1 MVGGGFLSLGLF
13 ASVLISIGFLF
24 MPFQSPGRT
33 ADLAIFH
40 RFFFISI
47 STIVMALVAVATW
60 DALSLDPRDTAIL
73 GPLPIERVVL
83 ARTTLR
89 AIAMLSGTFALVA
102 SVLSSALHP
111 KIGRAHVWTP
121 VTV

>member
-73 GPLPIERVVL
+73 GPLPIPRSVIVS
-83 ARTTLR
+83 AKLR
-89 AIAMLSGTFALVA
+89 AIAIVAGGSALA
-102 SVLSSALHP
+102 ISALSSVIHP
-111 KIGRAHVWTP
+111 VLMVSRLP
-121 VTV
+121 